1 MHDMSR
7 SSGSSVGGGVAGVL
21 AVVLAACG
29 GGGGGPTGNGNPPA
43 VAGNYDATFTAVQAT
58 DCLDLVTPG
67 SSTTGTLR
75 VTQSGSQ
82 VTLHISDLRDEF
94 GSNPVGTLSADGDF
108 HFGPGVVVID
118 PTPGND
124 GDEFQATGSFDGTF
138 SGTSMDIDFDFTA
151 LTCHVVGTIVGER

>member
-1 MHDMSR
+1 MSR
-7 SSGSSVGGGVAGVL
+7 WIVFVAGRFVTGALTL
-21 AVVLAACG
+21 ALAACG

-75 VTQSGSQ
+75 VTQSGSD
-82 VTLHISDLRDEF
+82 VTLHISDLRQEF
-94 GSNPVGTLSADGDF
+94 GSNPVGTLSANGGF
-108 HFGPGVVVID
+108 HFGPGIVVID
-118 PTPGND
+118 PDPATP
-124 GDEFQATGSFDGTF
+124 GDEFNAQGTFDGTF
-138 SGTSMDIDFDFTA
+138 SGDAMDIDFDFTA

>member
-1 MHDMSR
+1 MSR
-7 SSGSSVGGGVAGVL
+7 STGSKITRRMAGLL
-21 AVVLAACG
+21 ALALAACG
-29 GGGGGPTGNGNPPA
+29 GDGGGPIGNGNPPA

-75 VTQSGSQ
+75 VTQSGSD

-94 GSNPVGTLSADGDF
+94 GSNPVGTLSSDGDF

-118 PTPGND
+118 PDPATP
-124 GDEFQATGSFDGTF
+124 GDEFNAQGTFDGTF

-151 LTCHVVGTIVGER
+151 LTCHVVGTIVGQR

>member
-1 MHDMSR
+1 MSEWIVPR
-7 SSGSSVGGGVAGVL
+7 TGRLVAGAMTL
-21 AVVLAACG
+21 ALAACG
-29 GGGGGPTGNGNPPA
+29 GGGGGPTDNDNPPA

-82 VTLHISDLRDEF
+82 VTLHISDLREEF

-108 HFGPGVVVID
+108 HFGPGVVIID
-118 PTPGND
+118 PDPATP
-124 GDEFQATGSFDGTF
+124 GDEFNAQGSFDGTF
-138 SGTSMDIDFDFTA
+138 SGTTMDIDFDFTA
-151 LTCHVVGTIVGER
+151 FTCHVVGTIVGER